1 MAHSGATPRSTLLAV
16 AALAFVIVIWGIT
29 PVFIRSFALAAG
41 AADSLVIRNVLV
53 SLLFLIF
60 LPFFGGY
67 HIARADWG
75 RLTLVSLVGML
86 GYNIGSVFGFFYA
99 PASIGGLIIATQ
111 PLLIAALAA
120 MVGSE
125 KLTAAAILGLAI
137 SFVGSLVLFQDD
149 GVTKI
154 PRSEILLGSGLIFLA
169 GLAWSIYVIFSKSL
183 IQRYGSYKISALTLT
198 IAAPPLLVFASRRTW
213 DVALSLDSSALFS
226 LFFLVVIATFMSL
239 MLWNFATGAL
249 RPTTVGA
256 SLYLVPIFAVLAG
269 YLFLRE
275 PMTGNTLIAGS
286 IILTGVAIAQ
296 FGPSLKW
303 RGKLGGITAVL
314 FAVSVWGLVPV
325 ATRFLVL
332 DVQPQTVM
340 ILRVIPAG
348 IIGLLAV
355 AYMGVRPMPWSAWAR
370 IIAAAVIGNVGYQV
384 LSIFGA
390 QHIPA
395 SWMGMLFG
403 LEPVFIALFAVML
416 AGDRVTS
423 SLIAGLIL
431 ALIGTAALMLG
442 NLVAPAKDVGL
453 LGIIL
458 VTMGSMGWG
467 IYTVLIRP
475 VSTKF
480 GSTQVACLTL
490 GISAFP
496 MLLFLTPEFPQAL
509 QGMNLQQIGVMSFV
523 VIFCTFFGTI
533 AWNFALGHMS
543 SALAGMFLYIQPL
556 VAAIG
561 GIFLLG
567 ESLNLTLVTGGA
579 FIITGVAIAQFGPV
593 FQKPAM
599 HEDDL
604 HNQDAGLMS
613 RPS

>member
-1 MAHSGATPRSTLLAV
+1 MAPPETTPRSTFLAV
-16 AALAFVIVIWGIT
+16 AALAFVILIWGIT

-53 SLLFLIF
+53 SALFLVF

-67 HIARADWG
+67 HIAREDWP
-75 RLTLVSLVGML
+75 RLALVSLVGML
-86 GYNIGSVFGFFYA
+86 GYNIGSVFGFSYA
-99 PASIGGLIIATQ
+99 PAGIGGLIIATQ
-111 PLLIAALAA
+111 PLLIAVLAA

-125 KLTAAAILGLAI
+125 KLGAAAILGLTI
-137 SFVGSLVLFQDD
+137 SFIGSLFLFQDD
-149 GVTKI
+149 GVSQI
-154 PRSEILLGSGLIFLA
+154 PRNEILIGSALIFLA
-169 GLAWSIYVIFSKSL
+169 GLAWSVYVVFSKPL

-198 IAAPPLLVFASRRTW
+198 IAAPPLLVLASEKTL
-213 DVALSLDSSALFS
+213 DVALSLDSAALFA
-226 LFFLVVIATFMSL
+226 LFFLVVIATFISL

-249 RPTTVGA
+249 RPTAVGA
-256 SLYLVPIFAVLAG
+256 SLYLVPILAVLSG
-269 YLFLRE
+269 YALLNE
-275 PMTGNTLIAGS
+275 AITQNTLIAGA
-286 IILTGVAIAQ
+286 IILAGVAIAQ
-296 FGPSLKW
+296 FGPSLKL
-303 RGKLGGITAVL
+303 RGKFGGIAAVL

-332 DVQPQTVM
+332 DVPPQTVM
-340 ILRVIPAG
+340 ILRVLPAG
-348 IIGLLAV
+348 VIGLLAV
-355 AYMGVRPMPWSAWAR
+355 IYIGVRPMPRSAWAR

-403 LEPVFIALFAVML
+403 LEPVFVALFAVIL
-416 AGDRVTS
+416 AGERITS
-423 SLIAGLIL
+423 SLVAGMIL

-442 NLVAPAKDVGL
+442 NIIAPAKDVGL
-453 LGIIL
+453 LGIVL
-458 VTMGSMGWG
+458 VTLGSMGWG

-475 VSTKF
+475 VSAEY

-496 MLLFLTPEFPQAL
+496 MLLFLTPEFPQSLMA
-509 QGMNLQQIGVMSFV
+509 MNAAQYAVMGFV

-533 AWNFALGHMS
+533 AWNFALGHMTS
-543 SALAGMFLYIQPL
+543 SLAGMFLYVQPL

-567 ESLNLTLVTGGA
+567 ENLSLTLVTGGV
-579 FIITGVAIAQFGPV
+579 FIITGVAIAQFGPR
-593 FQKPAM
+593 
-599 HEDDL
+599 L
-604 HNQDAGLMS
+604 HGA
-613 RPS
+613 